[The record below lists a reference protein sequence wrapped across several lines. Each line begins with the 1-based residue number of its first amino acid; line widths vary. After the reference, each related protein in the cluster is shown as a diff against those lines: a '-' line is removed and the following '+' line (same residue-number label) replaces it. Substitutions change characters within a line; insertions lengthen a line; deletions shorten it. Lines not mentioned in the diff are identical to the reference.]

1 MASASQRKEQIRVS
15 LMMLFSW
22 NAVYILQQTL
32 VYSGESQLFFLLQK
46 AGSSVGLH
54 LRVAQ
59 SGAIRATASLLS
71 LVKTLRCP
79 ALAQLQGPIK
89 GDKGG
94 VFLANATANPTR
106 KLALE
111 SLERHN
117 SYYLLIHPRS
127 LFARHSINKTTK
139 AKLFLSKEMTSSVW
153 DQRQQMGEL
162 RETMRQCWLAGEKR
176 PQHSQPSTAKDVV
189 AKGSSVSESEEE
201 LLELNQDSTIEF
213 YSTVMFSR
221 LSSSWLKIVQ

>member
-1 MASASQRKEQIRVS
+1 MASASRRKEQIRVS

-46 AGSSVGLH
+46 AGSSGGLH

-201 LLELNQDSTIEF
+201 LLELNRDSTIEF